1 MKKSALSNQWQPPK
15 KRKKERKITKIKK
28 TKKNKKMINKEKEK
42 RKKER
47 RKKERKKKISGASK
61 DLKCV
66 VFYAP
71 VDMSNIHF
79 LYSECTL
86 SFLVL

>member
-1 MKKSALSNQWQPPK
+1 MAAT
-15 KRKKERKITKIKK
+15 KEKIKPTIK
-28 TKKNKKMINKEKEK
+28 ILKIDQQTKNKQ
-42 RKKER
+42 
-47 RKKERKKKISGASK
+47 ISGASK